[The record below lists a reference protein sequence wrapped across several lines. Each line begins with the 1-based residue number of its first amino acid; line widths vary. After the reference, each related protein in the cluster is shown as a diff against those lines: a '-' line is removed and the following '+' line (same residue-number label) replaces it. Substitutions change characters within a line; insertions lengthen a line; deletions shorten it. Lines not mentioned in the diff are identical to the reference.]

1 MSAASLKVEIDALRA
16 IVAPLLD
23 RIEELQRR
31 HDDALSLE
39 RIAMSG
45 VTHADVFTQHAG
57 DSASRAAALAAH
69 AGKPWVA
76 WNGRVYSTLDALSGR
91 FSPRSA
97 LGYVRHVPA

>member
-39 RIAMSG
+39 R
-45 VTHADVFTQHAG
+45 
-57 DSASRAAALAAH
+57 SR
-69 AGKPWVA
+69 
-76 WNGRVYSTLDALSGR
+76 
-91 FSPRSA
+91 
-97 LGYVRHVPA
+97 